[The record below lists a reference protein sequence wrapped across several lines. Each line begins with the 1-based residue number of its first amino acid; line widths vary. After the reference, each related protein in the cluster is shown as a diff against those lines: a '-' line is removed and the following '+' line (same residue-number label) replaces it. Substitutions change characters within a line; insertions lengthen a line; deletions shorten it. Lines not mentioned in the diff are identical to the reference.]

1 MSLKSLV
8 ISSVAAAALLGPA
21 QAQNAFKID
30 VPPPVQQPRAAKEAG
45 LKLARPTGEARPPQA
60 APTKAVDESALRF
73 YAGQGDTARVAAEI
87 RRLKTLHSNWQPPED
102 LFSLG
107 GSTIDE
113 QPLWALFTAK
123 RYEELRERIAALQ
136 SERPDFVPSTD
147 LASKLVQAERRE
159 AIVIAADGKDWPRV
173 IELATGAEELLV
185 CREIDLLWRVAEA
198 FSGVDEPSRAV
209 EVYRYILTNC
219 DNSRERLATVQ
230 KASAIL
236 PAPTVQ
242 ELIALGKR
250 RGASA
255 EFDAVGIDLIRWKVG
270 QASSGEATE
279 IPDARELKLIE
290 TSARR
295 GTADDAALLGWY
307 NFGRKDYA
315 AAKEWFGLAVKTA
328 SKPKYVEGYILA
340 LRNAGDLD
348 QAEELAYRHRES
360 DVLIRKAYI
369 EIVASDITGPTAKL
383 LTSDRQARLEE
394 IITRD
399 KSALGAQALGW
410 NLYNAQNF
418 AQARAWFERSV
429 AWAPSE
435 EAVVGLIV
443 AARKLN
449 DKAVALATVN
459 AYKQQYPAVA
469 SLDRLGGQDPTSP
482 RSARRLAGGRMPSGA
497 MRDSVK
503 LYEAGKFQEA
513 AALLDANQKSMPVGM
528 QELRA
533 WAHYNATNYK
543 AAGEIFTKLNKVKPS
558 RAAEHGQFLVEIHA
572 RGNPH
577 RWWYN

>member
-8 ISSVAAAALLGPA
+8 ISSVAAAALLGPV
-21 QAQNAFKID
+21 QAQNAFKIE
-30 VPPPVQQPRAAKEAG
+30 VPAPAQQPRAAKDVG
-45 LKLARPTGEARPPQA
+45 LKLPRPVGETRAAQA
-60 APTKAVDESALRF
+60 AAVKAVDESALRF

-102 LFSLG
+102 LFSLS

-113 QPLWALFTAK
+113 QPLWALFSAK
-123 RYEELRERIAALQ
+123 RYEELRERIATLQ
-136 SERPDFVPSTD
+136 AERPDFVPSVD
-147 LASKLVQAERRE
+147 LATKLVQAERKE

-173 IELATGAEELLV
+173 IELATSAEDLLV
-185 CREIDLLWRVAEA
+185 CREIDLLWRVAVA
-198 FSGVDEPSRAV
+198 FSGVEEPSRAV

-255 EFDAVGIDLIRWKVG
+255 EFDAVGIDLIRRKLG

-279 IPDARELKLIE
+279 LPDARELKLIE
-290 TSARR
+290 ASARR
-295 GTADDAALLGWY
+295 GAPDDAALLGWY
-307 NFGRKDYA
+307 NYGRKDYA
-315 AAKEWFGLAVKTA
+315 AAKEWFSLATKTA
-328 SKPKYVEGYILA
+328 AKPKHVEGYILA
-340 LRNAGDLD
+340 LRNGGDLE
-348 QAEELAYRHRES
+348 QAEDLAYRHREA
-360 DVLIRKAYI
+360 DVLIRKAFI
-369 EIVASDITGPTAKL
+369 EIVASDITGPTARVL
-383 LTSDRQARLEE
+383 SPERQTRLEE
-394 IITRD
+394 IIIRD

-410 NLYNAQNF
+410 SLYNAKNF
-418 AQARAWFERSV
+418 APARAWFERSV
-429 AWAPSE
+429 AWSPSE
-435 EAVVGLIV
+435 EAVVGLVV
-443 AARKLN
+443 AARRLN
-449 DKAVALATVN
+449 DRAAALATVN

-482 RSARRLAGGRMPSGA
+482 RSARRVAGGGQQSGA
-497 MRDSVK
+497 MRESIK

-513 AALLDANQKSMPVGM
+513 AALLDSNQRSMPVGM

-543 AAGEIFTKLNKVKPS
+543 AAGEIFNKLKTVRPS
-558 RAAEHGQFLVEIHA
+558 KANEHGEFLVEIHT

>member
-1 MSLKSLV
+1 MSLKSLL
-8 ISSVAAAALLGPA
+8 ISSIAMVAVIGPA

-30 VPPPVQQPRAAKEAG
+30 VPAPTQQPSVTKEVG
-45 LKLARPTGEARPPQA
+45 LKLARPASETRA
-60 APTKAVDESALRF
+60 ASQPAAKAVDESALRY

-87 RRLKTLHSNWQPPED
+87 RRLKTLHAHWQPPED
-102 LFSLG
+102 LFSQSG
-107 GSTIDE
+107 ATIDE

-136 SERPDFVPSTD
+136 AEQPDFAPSAD

-159 AIVIAADGKDWPRV
+159 AIVIAAEGRDWPRV
-173 IELATGAEELLV
+173 IELATAAEDLLV

-198 FSGVDEPSRAV
+198 FSGIEEPARAV
-209 EVYRYILTNC
+209 EVYRYILTTC

-250 RGASA
+250 RGAGT
-255 EFDAVGIDLIRWKVG
+255 EFDAVGIDMIRRKIG
-270 QASSGEATE
+270 QVSSGETTE
-279 IPDARELKLIE
+279 MPDARELKLIE

-295 GTADDAALLGWY
+295 GTADDAALLGWFH
-307 NFGRKDYA
+307 FGRKDYA
-315 AAKEWFGLAVKTA
+315 AAKEWFALAVKTA
-328 SKPKYVEGYILA
+328 SKPKHVEGYVLA

-348 QAEELAYRHRES
+348 QAEELAYRHREA
-360 DVLIRKAYI
+360 DALIRKAYI
-369 EIVASDITGPTAKL
+369 EIVASDITGPMARPL
-383 LTSDRQARLEE
+383 SPERQARLEDV
-394 IITRD
+394 ITKDR
-399 KSALGAQALGW
+399 SALGAQALGW
-410 NLYNAQNF
+410 RLYNAGNF
-418 AQARAWFERSV
+418 APARAWFERSI

-443 AARKLN
+443 TARRLN
-449 DKAVALATVN
+449 DNATALATVN
-459 AYKQQYPAVA
+459 AYKQHYPAVD

-482 RSARRLAGGRMPSGA
+482 RSARRVAGGGAMTGA
-497 MRDSVK
+497 MRESVR
-503 LYEAGKFQEA
+503 LYEAGKFGEA
-513 AALLDANQKSMPVGM
+513 AALLDSHQRSMPVGM

-543 AAGEIFTKLNKVKPS
+543 AAGEIFSKLKTIKPS
-558 RAAEHGQFLVEIHA
+558 KATEHGEFLVEIQT

>member
-45 LKLARPTGEARPPQA
+45 LKLARPTGETRAAPQA
-60 APTKAVDESALRF
+60 APAKAVDESALRF

-102 LFSLG
+102 LFSVS

-113 QPLWALFTAK
+113 QPFWALFTAK

-136 SERPDFVPSTD
+136 AERPDFVPSAD
-147 LASKLVQAERRE
+147 LASKLVQAEQRE
-159 AIVIAADGKDWPRV
+159 AIVIAADGRDWPRV
-173 IELATGAEELLV
+173 IELATGAEDLLV

-236 PAPTVQ
+236 PSPTVQ

-255 EFDAVGIDLIRWKVG
+255 EFDAVGLDLIRRKVG
-270 QASSGEATE
+270 EASSGEATE
-279 IPDARELKLIE
+279 VPNARELKLIE

-307 NFGRKDYA
+307 HFGRKEYD
-315 AAKEWFGLAVKTA
+315 AAKEWFALAVKTA
-328 SKPKYVEGYILA
+328 AKPKFIEGHILA
-340 LRNAGDLD
+340 LRNSGEVE
-348 QAEELAYRHRES
+348 QAEALAYRHR
-360 DVLIRKAYI
+360 DADALIRKAYV
-369 EIVASDITGPTAKL
+369 EIVASDITGPTAKP
-383 LTSDRQARLEE
+383 LTSERQTRLEE
-394 IITRD
+394 IIIRD

-410 NLYNAQNF
+410 SLYNAQHSGP
-418 AQARAWFERSV
+418 ARGWFERSV

-435 EAVVGLIV
+435 EAVVGLVV
-443 AARKLN
+443 ASRKLN
-449 DKAVALATVN
+449 DRAAALALVN
-459 AYKQQYPAVA
+459 TYKQQYPAVA
-469 SLDRLGGQDPTSP
+469 SLDRLGDKDPTSP
-482 RSARRLAGGRMPSGA
+482 RSARRVAGGAQSGV
-497 MRDSVK
+497 MRQGMK

-513 AALLDANQKSMPVGM
+513 AALLDSHQRSMSVGM

-543 AAGEIFTKLNKVKPS
+543 AAGEIFAKLKTIKPNKS
-558 RAAEHGQFLVEIHA
+558 TEHGEFLVEIQT

>member
-1 MSLKSLV
+1 MSLKSLL
-8 ISSVAAAALLGPA
+8 ISSIAAVAVLGPA

-30 VPPPVQQPRAAKEAG
+30 VPAPTQQPSAARDVG
-45 LKLARPTGEARPPQA
+45 LKLARPTGETRTSSQA
-60 APTKAVDESALRF
+60 AAKTVDESALRY

-87 RRLKTLHSNWQPPED
+87 RRLKMLHSSWQPPED
-102 LFSLG
+102 LFSQSG
-107 GSTIDE
+107 ATIDE

-136 SERPDFVPSTD
+136 VERPDFAPSAD
-147 LASKLVQAERRE
+147 LANKLVQAEKRE
-159 AIVIAADGKDWPRV
+159 AIVIAAEGRDWPRV
-173 IELATGAEELLV
+173 IELATAAEDLLV

-198 FSGVDEPSRAV
+198 FSGIEEPARAV

-230 KASAIL
+230 KASTIL

-250 RGASA
+250 RDAGA
-255 EFDAVGIDLIRWKVG
+255 EFDAVGIDMIRRKVG
-270 QASSGEATE
+270 QVSSGEATE
-279 IPDARELKLIE
+279 MPEARELKLIE

-295 GTADDAALLGWY
+295 GTTDDAALLGWFHY
-307 NFGRKDYA
+307 GRKDYA
-315 AAKEWFGLAVKTA
+315 AAKDWFALAVKTA
-328 SKPKYVEGYILA
+328 SKPKYVEGYVLA

-348 QAEELAYRHRES
+348 QAEELAYRHREA
-360 DVLIRKAYI
+360 DALIRKAYI
-369 EIVASDITGPTAKL
+369 EIVASDITGPTAKPL
-383 LTSDRQARLEE
+383 SPERQLRLEE
-394 IITRD
+394 VIAKDR
-399 KSALGAQALGW
+399 SALGAQALGW
-410 NLYNAQNF
+410 SLYNSRSF
-418 AQARAWFERSV
+418 PSARAWFERSI

-435 EAVVGLIV
+435 EAVVGLV
-443 AARKLN
+443 VTHHRLN
-449 DKAVALATVN
+449 DSAAALATIN

-482 RSARRLAGGRMPSGA
+482 RSARRVAGGGASTGA
-497 MRDSVK
+497 MRESIR
-503 LYEAGKFQEA
+503 LYEAGKFGEA
-513 AALLDANQKSMPVGM
+513 AALLDNHQRSMPVGM

-543 AAGEIFTKLNKVKPS
+543 AAGAIFSKLKTIKPTK
-558 RAAEHGQFLVEIHA
+558 ATEHGEFLVEIQA